1 MKRKT
6 LKLIACA
13 AAMSLT
19 LSVTACGGSDN
30 NAAKTV
36 DVEDTADV
44 EKEEEAAKPETEVE
58 AEAEADV
65 ETAEEAAEEAEAE
78 VEEAADASEDYQTLE
93 DYFNDPSLKSIYDS
107 MIEAMSED
115 DLAISYE
122 VSGND
127 FIMIFQITDSSL
139 IVDGLAEGLAAA
151 LDEQA
156 DQFKEQAAEF
166 DEALG
171 EEGACTV
178 TVRYTDPDGGV
189 LAEQTFSAD

>member
-6 LKLIACA
+6 LKLVACA

-30 NAAKTV
+30 SSAN
-36 DVEDTADV
+36 TAGASETANV
-44 EKEEEAAKPETEVE
+44 EKEEAAKPEAEVE
-58 AEAEADV
+58 AEVKVEV
-65 ETAEEAAEEAEAE
+65 ETAEEAAKEAEAE